1 MFIMAV
7 APKTK
12 PPTAYVY
19 VDGFNLYYGALLAR
33 KDSFS
38 RKWLNLESLAD
49 KLLKPKS
56 FNVVKI
62 KYFTAEVLLNHDP
75 QKIQR
80 QQYYWRALA
89 TLPRV
94 ERINGKFLLKRVN
107 VPITKDVSLRGKVP
121 EEKGTDVNLA
131 THLVND
137 AHLGKFDVAA
147 IISNDS
153 DLAEAIR
160 VVTKEIGLPVITI
173 NPCNENLP
181 SAHLAKFSSGKKE
194 VRDGQITSSQ
204 FPVNL
209 TDGQGTFTKPKR
221 W

>member
-1 MFIMAV
+1 MV
-7 APKTK
+7 NAPKTK

-19 VDGFNLYYGALLAR
+19 IDGFNLYYGALLTR

-38 RKWLNLESLAD
+38 RKWLNLESFVD
-49 KLLKPKS
+49 KLLKPRS
-56 FNVVKI
+56 YNVVKI
-62 KYFTAEVLLNHDP
+62 KYFTAKVLLNYDP
-75 QKIQR
+75 QKVQR
-80 QQYYWRALA
+80 QQYYWRALD
-89 TLPRV
+89 TLPKV
-94 ERINGKFLLKRVN
+94 ERINGKFLMKNVN
-107 VPITKDVSLRGKVP
+107 VPIVKGVSLKGKVP

-147 IISNDS
+147 VISNDS
-153 DLAEAIR
+153 DLAESIR
-160 VVTKEIGLPVITI
+160 IVTQEVNLTVITI

-181 SAHLAKFSSGKKE
+181 SAHLAKFASGKKE

-204 FPVNL
+204 FSVNL
-209 TDGQGTFTKPKR
+209 TDGQGTFTKPKG